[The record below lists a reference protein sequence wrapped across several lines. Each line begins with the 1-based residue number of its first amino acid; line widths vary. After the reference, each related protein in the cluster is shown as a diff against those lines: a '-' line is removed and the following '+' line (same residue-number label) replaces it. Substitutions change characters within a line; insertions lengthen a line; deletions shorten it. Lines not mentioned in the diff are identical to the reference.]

1 MVTMTSA
8 DNALKSV
15 YLGAV
20 SEQLDTAI
28 NPLLVIVARGGGQ
41 IPLFGARAHAAV
53 HAVLR
58 EAAHLFAPHVRRRSL
73 YFCEQRVDGG
83 VELFQ
88 H

>member
-28 NPLLVIVARGGGQ
+28 NPLLAKIQRSTADVWGKEVRR
-41 IPLFGARAHAAV
+41 LAHAAV

-58 EAAHLFAPHVRRRSL
+58 EAAWARAPKRGICPPPRATITSSS
-73 YFCEQRVDGG
+73 
-83 VELFQ
+83 
-88 H
+88 